1 MTRSE
6 KAISRGCTRMNT
18 DEDQK
23 PRRFG
28 SAVLESMQIPHSEP
42 RRLRS
47 GALGSFLFLAV
58 KSIRNF
64 FSGAPAPLLSRLR
77 MGIERSSI
85 ATGCFQNDAEEDQK
99 PQRFGSAF
107 ITVHPRLRVVSRR
120 RGSALLA
127 VLWLSAALSAIAF
140 SVAAGVRSETE
151 RVGNSEEDVRAY
163 YLATAAINRAILHLQ
178 WSAGGSSENP
188 FFIPGQPQMA
198 LDFPS
203 GFTMVDVIPETGK
216 MNINTATP
224 QSLMNLLSALGT
236 NPDQAFEIA
245 SAIDDWRKPA
255 INTQPSDFDQY
266 YLAQIP
272 SFQAPHASFL
282 DVEELLSVAG
292 VTPDLFYGSWVRV
305 GDADHSHLAPRTG
318 LRDCVSVYG
327 SNGAYDAT
335 WVEPAVLAASGV
347 SGDSIQNLINRR
359 AAGPILQADLPAVTG
374 DDPDFAGKLQVAT
387 HTIYTLRA
395 TARLRRP
402 DGSLSDLRRTVSAL
416 VKIYGANAR
425 PSYTILRWYDR
436 D

>member
-1 MTRSE
+1 MREAFRSRAA
-6 KAISRGCTRMNT
+6 KCI
-18 DEDQK
+18 
-23 PRRFG
+23 RR
-28 SAVLESMQIPHSEP
+28 
-42 RRLRS
+42 
-47 GALGSFLFLAV
+47 
-58 KSIRNF
+58 F
-64 FSGAPAPLLSRLR
+64 FSGAPAPWLSRLR
-77 MGIERSSI
+77 MGIEWWAR
-85 ATGCFQNDAEEDQK
+85 GCFQNNTDEDQK
-99 PQRFGSAF
+99 
-107 ITVHPRLRVVSRR
+107 PRLRVVSRR

-178 WSAGGSSENP
+178 WSTNSASDNP

-216 MNINTATP
+216 LNINTAPP
-224 QSLMNLLSALGT
+224 QSLMNLLGALGVG
-236 NPDQAFEIA
+236 PDQAFQIA

-255 INTQPSDFDQY
+255 INNQPSDFDQY

-282 DVEELLSVAG
+282 DIEELLSVAG

-305 GDADHSHLAPRTG
+305 GDADRSHLAPRTG

-327 SNGAYDAT
+327 SAVAFDAA
-335 WVEPAVLAASGV
+335 WVEPAVLAAAGV
-347 SGDSIQNLINRR
+347 SGDAIQNLMNRR
-359 AAGPILQADLPAVTG
+359 SAGPILQADLPAVTG
-374 DDPDFAGKLQVAT
+374 DDPDLAGKLQVAR

-402 DGSLSDLRRTVSAL
+402 DGSLSDLRRTVAAL
-416 VKIYGANAR
+416 VKIYGVNAR

-436 D
+436 G